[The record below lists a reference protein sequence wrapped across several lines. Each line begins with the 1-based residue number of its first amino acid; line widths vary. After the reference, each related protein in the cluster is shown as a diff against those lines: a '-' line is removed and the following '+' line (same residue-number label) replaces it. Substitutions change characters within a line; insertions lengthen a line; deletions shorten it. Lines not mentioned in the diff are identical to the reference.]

1 MKERNLKIQPKK
13 FIIQVKLFFQ
23 IFQLKNYHFVNI
35 LVGKKTEQLLIRP
48 IELYELSHSNLKSL

>member
-1 MKERNLKIQPKK
+1 MKEKNLKIQLKK

-35 LVGKKTEQLLIRP
+35 LLEKILNN
-48 IELYELSHSNLKSL
+48 Y